1 MKLFKKLLIV
11 ASLMSA
17 KLVAQPVL
25 PTANAVNLYGK
36 ILHATSQKI
45 VEAASVQ
52 LFQLK
57 ADSISG
63 LQKYTLVGISLT
75 DKKGEFDFPKLNL
88 KASYKIEISAV
99 GYEIYNSDIQFVNNN
114 DPLLQDLGNIK
125 LIPKKGALENVTVQA
140 TKPLIEM
147 YLDRKVYNVE
157 KDISAS
163 GGTGLDVLRNIPSL
177 NVGIDGN
184 ILLRNAAPQIFVDG
198 RPSALT
204 PDQIPSDQIASVE
217 IISNP
222 SAKYDASGG
231 GAGILNIILKK
242 NRKSGYNGNLRAGID
257 RRGMPSL
264 GGDFNIK
271 KNKINLFSSLQ
282 MFKRKSITDVETD
295 RIDEFNNGKVY
306 TVQTNRPTNT
316 GRMMFGRAGID
327 YFMTNRSTLS
337 VEGNFFRGQFFLKDE
352 VNSKRDS
359 LIPSLRSLEYFSR
372 SLAVDATYKNTGT
385 SMAFK
390 HIFPKAGRELTA
402 DVNFNQSKNLN
413 TSLYNTRFFDANYNP
428 KPLVGN
434 EIATGGNNTRFY
446 TLQTDYLT
454 PMGNNQ
460 KLETGIRITGRNY
473 DSWNDNFRKNL
484 NTGEYALIPGT
495 QVYYDFKDIVS
506 AAYVTYSQQLKK
518 LSYQLGLRAENSNY
532 EGEMKN
538 TGERFA
544 NNFPIS
550 LFPSLYLS
558 YKLGP
563 KQDLQLNYSRK
574 INRPGFFQLLPFVDF
589 SDSLN
594 LSSGNPALL
603 PEFTNLAE
611 LNYSYQFKPGHS
623 FMATLYAKNTEQLIT
638 RFQFKGPNT
647 DISKP
652 DSLLYNTFANA
663 DRSYTI
669 GLELIGR
676 NKLKPWWEITSNLNF
691 FDVTLIN
698 GNLPNAPN
706 NQMFSWFGKLINNF
720 KLPRNYSIQL
730 SGDYQS
736 KTILP
741 VNSGRTAAS
750 NMYAGMVGN
759 TQNLAQGFIKPIY
772 GVDVSVKKDFWKDN
786 KASLTL
792 QFSDVLGS
800 RANQVFATNNFFTQ
814 NNYRLRDPYM
824 VRLNFNYR
832 FGKFDASINKRK
844 NTRTETENTSGM

>member
-1 MKLFKKLLIV
+1 MKLFKILLIV

-25 PTANAVNLYGK
+25 PTVNAVNLYGK

-99 GYEIYNSDIQFVNNN
+99 GYEIYNSDIQFVNNG

-125 LIPKKGALENVTVQA
+125 LIPKKGELENVTVAA

-204 PDQIPSDQIASVE
+204 PDQIPADQIASVE

-242 NRKSGYNGNLRAGID
+242 NRKSGYNGNVRAGID
-257 RRGMPSL
+257 RRGMPTL

-282 MFKRKSITDVETD
+282 LFKRKSITDVETD

-316 GRMMFGRAGID
+316 GRMMFGRAGLD

-337 VEGNFFRGQFFLKDE
+337 VQGNFFRGQFFLKDE

-359 LIPSLRSLEYFSR
+359 LIRSLQSLEYFSR
-372 SLAVDATYKNTGT
+372 SLAVDATYKNTGA

-446 TLQTDYLT
+446 TLQTDYVT

-460 KLETGIRITGRNY
+460 KLETGIRITGRTY

-558 YKLGP
+558 YKLGT

-594 LSSGNPALL
+594 LSLGNPALL

-676 NKLKPWWEITSNLNF
+676 NKLNSWWEITSNLNF

-844 NTRTETENTSGM
+844 NTRTETENTSSM

>member
-1 MKLFKKLLIV
+1 
-11 ASLMSA
+11 
-17 KLVAQPVL
+17 
-25 PTANAVNLYGK
+25 
-36 ILHATSQKI
+36 
-45 VEAASVQ
+45 
-52 LFQLK
+52 
-57 ADSISG
+57 
-63 LQKYTLVGISLT
+63 
-75 DKKGEFDFPKLNL
+75 
-88 KASYKIEISAV
+88 
-99 GYEIYNSDIQFVNNN
+99 
-114 DPLLQDLGNIK
+114 
-125 LIPKKGALENVTVQA
+125 
-140 TKPLIEM
+140 
-147 YLDRKVYNVE
+147 
-157 KDISAS
+157 
-163 GGTGLDVLRNIPSL
+163 
-177 NVGIDGN
+177 
-184 ILLRNAAPQIFVDG
+184 
-198 RPSALT
+198 
-204 PDQIPSDQIASVE
+204 
-217 IISNP
+217 
-222 SAKYDASGG
+222 
-231 GAGILNIILKK
+231 
-242 NRKSGYNGNLRAGID
+242 
-257 RRGMPSL
+257 
-264 GGDFNIK
+264 
-271 KNKINLFSSLQ
+271 
-282 MFKRKSITDVETD
+282 
-295 RIDEFNNGKVY
+295 
-306 TVQTNRPTNT
+306 
-316 GRMMFGRAGID
+316 
-327 YFMTNRSTLS
+327 
-337 VEGNFFRGQFFLKDE
+337 
-352 VNSKRDS
+352 
-359 LIPSLRSLEYFSR
+359 
-372 SLAVDATYKNTGT
+372 
-385 SMAFK
+385 
-390 HIFPKAGRELTA
+390 
-402 DVNFNQSKNLN
+402 
-413 TSLYNTRFFDANYNP
+413 
-428 KPLVGN
+428 
-434 EIATGGNNTRFY
+434 
-446 TLQTDYLT
+446 
-454 PMGNNQ
+454 MGNNQ

-550 LFPSLYLS
+550 LFPSLYLY

-594 LSSGNPALL
+594 LSLGNPALL

-623 FMATLYAKNTEQLIT
+623 LMATLYGKNTEQLIT

-676 NKLKPWWEITSNLNF
+676 NKLNAWWEITSNLNF

-698 GNLPNAPN
+698 ANLPNAPDN
-706 NQMFSWFGKLINNF
+706 RMFSWFGKLINNF
-720 KLPRNYSIQL
+720 KLPRNYSLQL

-772 GVDVSVKKDFWKDN
+772 GVDLSVKKDFWKDN

-800 RANQVFATNNFFTQ
+800 RANQVFATNDFFTQ

>member
-1 MKLFKKLLIV
+1 MKPFKILLIV
-11 ASLMSA
+11 ASFMSA

-99 GYEIYNSDIQFVNNN
+99 GFEIYNSDIQFVNNS

-125 LIPKKGALENVTVQA
+125 LIPKKGELENVTVEA

-198 RPSALT
+198 RPTALT
-204 PDQIPSDQIASVE
+204 PDQIPADQIASVE

-282 MFKRKSITDVETD
+282 IFKRKSITDVETD
-295 RIDEFNNGKVY
+295 RIDQLPNGKVN
-306 TVQTNRPTNT
+306 TVQSNRPTNT
-316 GRMMFGRAGID
+316 GRMMFGRAGLD

-337 VEGNFFRGQFFLKDE
+337 VEGNFFRGKFFLEDE
-352 VNSKRDS
+352 VNSRRDS
-359 LIPSLRSLEYFSR
+359 SIRSLQSIEYFSR
-372 SLAVDATYKNTGT
+372 SLSVDATYKNTGA
-385 SMAFK
+385 SIAFK

-402 DVNFNQSKNLN
+402 DVNFNQSSNLN

-428 KPLVGN
+428 KPLVGD

-446 TLQTDYLT
+446 TLQTDYVT

-460 KLETGIRITGRNY
+460 KLETGIRLTGRNY
-473 DSWNDNFRKNL
+473 ESWNDNFRKNL

-495 QVYYDFKDIVS
+495 QVYYDFNDIVS
-506 AAYVTYSQQLKK
+506 AAYVTYSKQLKK

-550 LFPSLYLS
+550 LFPSLYVS
-558 YKLGP
+558 YKLGA

-594 LSSGNPALL
+594 LSMGNPALL

-676 NKLKPWWEITSNLNF
+676 NKLNPWWEITSNLNF

-698 GNLPNAPN
+698 ANLPNAPN
-706 NQMFSWFGKLINNF
+706 NRMFSWFGKLINNF

-772 GVDVSVKKDFWKDN
+772 GVDLSVKKDFWKDN

-800 RANQVFATNNFFTQ
+800 RANQVFATNDFFTQ
-814 NNYRLRDPYM
+814 NNYRLRDPFM